1 MEKHCVTIEN
11 RENISVSEVKGV
23 DTFDEDEVCLQLNE
37 GGMVIKGRNLHIQK
51 LDLDEGVAVISGE
64 ITALNYT
71 KKITDKGLIK
81 KIRK

>member
-1 MEKHCVTIEN
+1 MEKHSVTIEN
-11 RENISVSEVKGV
+11 REKISVSEVKGV

-51 LDLDEGVAVISGE
+51 LDLDEGVAAISGE